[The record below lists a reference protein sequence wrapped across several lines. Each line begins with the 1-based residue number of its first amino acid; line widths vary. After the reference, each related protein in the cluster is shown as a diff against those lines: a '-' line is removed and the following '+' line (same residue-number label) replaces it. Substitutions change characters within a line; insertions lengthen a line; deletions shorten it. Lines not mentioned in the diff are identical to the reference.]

1 MRDNSAPNEMPD
13 QPGVDPSAAIQQIKP
28 TASDLFVRSN
38 CICRQRLVD
47 AIADVPPRRHELD
60 VLRMYGGRHFK

>member
-1 MRDNSAPNEMPD
+1 MTDNSAPNEMPD
-13 QPGVDPSAAIQQIKP
+13 QLGVNPSAASQQIESA
-28 TASDLFVRSN
+28 ASDLFARGN

-60 VLRMYGGRHFK
+60 VLRMYGGRDFK

>member
-1 MRDNSAPNEMPD
+1 MTDNSVPNETPTQPD
-13 QPGVDPSAAIQQIKP
+13 ADPSTATQQIE
-28 TASDLFVRSN
+28 AAGSSLFARGN

-60 VLRMYGGRHFK
+60 VLRMYGGRDFK